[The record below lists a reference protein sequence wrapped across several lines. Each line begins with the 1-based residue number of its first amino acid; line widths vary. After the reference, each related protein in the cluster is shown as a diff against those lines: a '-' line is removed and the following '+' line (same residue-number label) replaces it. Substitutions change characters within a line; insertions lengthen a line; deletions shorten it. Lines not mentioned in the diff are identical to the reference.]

1 MKKVCVCI
9 ASHSGI
15 HYLKRCILSIK
26 KQFPVKTF
34 EYDIIINVNSTNKNY
49 YEEVKKNIN
58 ESSIKIYNT
67 KSNGYPGKAHN
78 ANLNFFRTHK
88 KYDYM
93 FMIDHDDI
101 YYPCAFQL
109 FEKCLN
115 QNIDVLH
122 LMINDIITY
131 KNIPKLLKLN
141 AGGNIKIYSA
151 LHYEKNWWKIKKD
164 VINPYKNP
172 IYKCKTP
179 SRILI
184 LSRKSVEKLE
194 LKYNE
199 DVKLFDDYQV
209 ILELIHHQY
218 TKNNLNIKGCS
229 NTFLYAYDAINE
241 SSATKK
247 FTQTFF
253 KNEQINFDKHSKKY
267 KKILSNSWDP
277 SNWNYIELGNPS
289 NFSIVDKSY
298 YITEMF
304 TEFYMKYYINFYNKL
319 DNLKEKYDCLKKMFN
334 IHIPYENIFEQFL
347 LLSLKFNT
355 NKKENKKIFFEY
367 LKRFNPDENK
377 KNELMYKIF
386 GYLTK
391 KDTNSKLIKPIISQ
405 KKEKYKT
412 IVIYTGYSPPFNGKT
427 YDKELA
433 YGSEITA
440 LKIAEEFAKNYET
453 YVVCNTNEDL
463 KYRNV
468 NYISLEKFNH
478 FDKEIDVLII
488 SRFLH
493 YFLEYKVNA
502 KKVFFWLHDLDF
514 HYIWKNNIKLPNR
527 GIPFQ
532 KNIEPLIDNY
542 ICVSKW
548 HKQQIIKNYN
558 VDTNKIKVIPNGIDT
573 KKLKSIQNQKRIKE
587 RILWCSEPTR
597 GLDILLINFQK
608 IINVLPN
615 VELHIYFHI
624 IPEWIKLLIKK
635 EWKHRIKIHKKV
647 SQKKLWEEM
656 QKSEYFI
663 YTNRSHETFCLSALE
678 AYANGCK
685 VICNGFSGIGE
696 LIDNLGGHT
705 IKHCNINKKEWF
717 DKLINTLNKIKTET
731 NTIKN
736 VEHYDWNY
744 IFDNYWKNYFN
755 L

>member
-9 ASHSGI
+9 ASHSGV
-15 HYLKRCILSIK
+15 HYLKRCILSIQ
-26 KQFPVKTF
+26 KQFPVKFF
-34 EYDIIINVNSTNKNY
+34 EYDIIINVNSTNKKY
-49 YEEVKKNIN
+49 YYDVLENIKD
-58 ESSIKIYNT
+58 SSIKIYNT

-88 KYDYM
+88 EYDYM
-93 FMIDHDDI
+93 FMIDHDDV

-109 FEKCLN
+109 FEKCLKKE
-115 QNIDVLH
+115 IDVLH
-122 LMINDIITY
+122 LMINDIITF
-131 KNIPKLLKLN
+131 KEIPKLLKLN

-184 LSRKSVEKLE
+184 LSRKSIQKLE

-199 DVKLFDDYQV
+199 DVRLFDDYQV
-209 ILELIHHQY
+209 ILELIYHQY

-229 NTFLYAYDAINE
+229 NTFIYAYDAINDG
-241 SSATKK
+241 SATKRFTKK
-247 FTQTFF
+247 FFE
-253 KNEQINFDKHSKKY
+253 NEQKYFDKHSEKY
-267 KKILSNSWDP
+267 KNVLNNSWNP
-277 SNWNYIELGNPS
+277 SKWNYIKLGTPS

-298 YITEMF
+298 FITEMF
-304 TEFYMKYYINFYNKL
+304 TNFYVNHYISL
-319 DNLKEKYDCLKKMFN
+319 YNNFNNLKDKYECLKKMFN
-334 IHIPYENIFEQFL
+334 IFIPNENIFEQFL
-347 LLSLKFNT
+347 HLSLKFNK
-355 NKKENKKIFFEY
+355 NKNEHKKIFFQY
-367 LKRFNPDENK
+367 LKRFNINQKK
-377 KNELMYKIF
+377 KNELMFNIF

-391 KDTNSKLIKPIISQ
+391 KENNKKLIKKESN
-405 KKEKYKT
+405 KNKEKIKNV
-412 IVIYTGYSPPFNGKT
+412 VIYTGYSPPFNGKT

-440 LKIAEEFAKNYET
+440 LKIAEKFANDYKT
-453 YVVCNTNEDL
+453 FVVCNTKENI
-463 KYRNV
+463 KYKNV
-468 NYISLEKFNH
+468 NYISLNDFYN
-478 FDKEIDVLII
+478 FDKQIDILII

-493 YFLEYKVNA
+493 YFLEYKVHA

-514 HYIWKNNIKLPNR
+514 HYMWKNNIKLPNR

-532 KNIEPLIDNY
+532 NNIDLLVDNY

-548 HKQQIIKNYN
+548 HKEQIIKNYK
-558 VDTNKIKVIPNGIDT
+558 VDPYKIKVIPNGIDT
-573 KKLKSIQNQKRIKE
+573 QKLKLIQNQKRIKE
-587 RILWCSEPTR
+587 RIIWCSEPTR
-597 GLDILLINFQK
+597 GLDILLINFEK
-608 IINVLPN
+608 IIKVLPN
-615 VELHIYFHI
+615 VELHIYFHS

-635 EWKHRIKIHKKV
+635 EWKQRIKINKKV

-678 AYANGCK
+678 AFANGCK

-696 LIDNLGGHT
+696 LIDNLGGYT

-717 DKLINTLNKIKTET
+717 DKLINTLNKIKNDT

-736 VEHYDWNY
+736 VNNYDWNY
-744 IFDNYWKNYFN
+744 IYENYWKK
-755 L
+755 LL